1 VIGGIPWRKRPSYR
15 TGSALSCSEGFV
27 PAVVPVVEV
36 VLAVARRLR
45 GSWVR
50 MATAW
55 CPGCWWW
62 RSWRCR
68 LRTKRSS
75 GWGPGRCL

>member
-1 VIGGIPWRKRPSYR
+1 VYSLAEEAELQNGKRLKLFRRLRPS
-15 TGSALSCSEGFV
+15 SC
-27 PAVVPVVEV
+27 VEV